1 MLLDC
6 LLFSIILIIIQM
18 PYPMLFGTLF
28 VPLHQI
34 HYPEL
39 IRLLIV
45 IVNLIFLQIVFG
57 PCQVKCVNYFF
68 KIMNGVL
75 NDLDIRLIIASLQIF
90 LP

>member
-1 MLLDC
+1 
-6 LLFSIILIIIQM
+6 M

-57 PCQVKCVNYFF
+57 PCQVKCVNYFL
-68 KIMNGVL
+68 KL
-75 NDLDIRLIIASLQIF
+75 
-90 LP
+90 